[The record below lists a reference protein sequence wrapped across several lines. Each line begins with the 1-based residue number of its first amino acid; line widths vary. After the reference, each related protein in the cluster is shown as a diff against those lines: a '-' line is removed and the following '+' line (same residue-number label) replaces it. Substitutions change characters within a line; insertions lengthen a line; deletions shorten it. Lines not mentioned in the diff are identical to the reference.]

1 MELKCALKK
10 EFSQER
16 GSISLLV
23 IGLFLLTIASIMVVT
38 DISSLAVA
46 KRSLVQAT
54 EAAAQ
59 RGVHTLDKAKY
70 YEGKG
75 STLNSIFR
83 FVTKEK
89 ATIPIDCSA
98 APSEVMN
105 ELRIWS
111 EDNSTM
117 KRAELQQI
125 QLIEFQCDGESI
137 EIKTSAQAN
146 LPFRIPFSSID
157 SVRLYASA
165 GTKNERDPGL
175 FLFGVRIF

>member
-1 MELKCALKK
+1 MELRLTLTKK
-10 EFSQER
+10 ISQER

-23 IGLFLLTIASIMVVT
+23 IGLFLLTVASIMVMT
-38 DISSLAVA
+38 DISSLVVA

-54 EAAAQ
+54 EAGAQ

-75 STLNSIFR
+75 STLNSIFK

-89 ATIPIDCSA
+89 AIIPIDCSV

-105 ELRIWS
+105 ELRIWNQ
-111 EDNSTM
+111 DNSTM
-117 KRAELQQI
+117 KRPELEQL
-125 QLIEFQCDGESI
+125 QLIEFRCDGQAI
-137 EIKTSAQAN
+137 EIKTTAQVN
-146 LPFRIPFSSID
+146 LPFRIPFSSIG
-157 SVRLYASA
+157 SVQLYARA
-165 GTKNERDPGL
+165 GTKNERDPGF